1 MKIFDKKKNFL
12 RCLQRINTV
21 NTGESPCWDEDKLR
35 RLFFLQKENVFSF
48 REKML
53 FVFKLSTKM
62 VCFVEIFGIVKK
74 GSVCCINI
82 VDLSKISP
90 DEE

>member
-1 MKIFDKKKNFL
+1 MKIFDKKNSL
-12 RCLQRINTV
+12 DV
-21 NTGESPCWDEDKLR
+21 NSESI
-35 RLFFLQKENVFSF
+35 RLIRVKVYVGMSIGSDGFFLQKKNVFSF
-48 REKML
+48 REKIL

>member
-1 MKIFDKKKNFL
+1 MKIFDKKKISL
-12 RCLQRINTV
+12 DVYSESIRLIRVKVHVGMRISSD
-21 NTGESPCWDEDKLR
+21 GY
-35 RLFFLQKENVFSF
+35 FFLQKENVFSF